1 MYIGV
6 NDKSKT
12 INQIFIG
19 VNDKAKLI
27 DNAFIG
33 VNNIAEQLIKKI
45 DFPTYT
51 GSHAVFGDLNR
62 GRMELY
68 ESGTLVM
75 PAGWEIDIFVVG
87 GGARGGQ
94 TKGSSTDPTG
104 GGGGGYTKT
113 IRNFWARNQ
122 EKYDVYVGGSDG
134 NTAIKHKQLGDV
146 IVGLHGKYWEVGQ
159 IWFGGD
165 GGSGGGDAGLYKE
178 SSNYNGGDGGSD
190 GKDGQLPAG
199 RGGRGQ
205 GTTTRMFGESNGTL
219 YAGGGGGGAGDKTG
233 NPGAG
238 GLGGGGTG
246 GRGTIGI
253 SGTPNTGGGGGGA
266 RFNSTTGVINGGSGI
281 VIIRWGY

>member
-75 PAGWEIDIFVVG
+75 PAGWKIDIFAVG
-87 GGARGGQ
+87 GGARGGE
-94 TKGSSTDPTG
+94 GSVSP

-113 IRNFWARNQ
+113 AKGFWGRNQ
-122 EKYDVYVGGSDG
+122 EKYDVYIGGSDG
-134 NTAIKHKQLGDV
+134 TTSIKHKNLGSV
-146 IVGLHGKYWEVGQ
+146 IVALHGNYQETNPRYK
-159 IWFGGD
+159 GGD
-165 GGSGGGDAGLYKE
+165 GGSGGGDAGLYKG
-178 SSNYNGGDGGSD
+178 SANYSGGAGGSD
-190 GKDGQLPAG
+190 GGNGQATNG
-199 RGGRGQ
+199 WGGKGQ
-205 GTTTRMFGESNGTL
+205 GSTTRAFGEVNNTL
-219 YAGGGGGGAGDKTG
+219 YAGGGGGAPG
-233 NPGAG
+233 NGGTPGAG
-238 GLGGGGTG
+238 GKGGGGYG
-246 GRGTIGI
+246 GYGTNGI
-253 SGTPNTGGGGGGA
+253 SGTPNTGGGGGGHPESSDGETF
-266 RFNSTTGVINGGSGI
+266 RSGYGGSGI